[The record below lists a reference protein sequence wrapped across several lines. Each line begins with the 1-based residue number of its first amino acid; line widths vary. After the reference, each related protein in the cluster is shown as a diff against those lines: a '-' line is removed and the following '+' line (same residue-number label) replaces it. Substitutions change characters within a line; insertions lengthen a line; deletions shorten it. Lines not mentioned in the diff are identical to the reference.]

1 MVAILNISI
10 SRKQDRIPD
19 LIRVRR
25 RLLSKAVVRAVILNL
40 MGLRNQFWYGI
51 CYISTFMISRVEN
64 KSLLDLKSSS
74 SQVLPSISQDGRFQA
89 ILEKRL
95 ESSRTLDAIMIQF
108 LSLTLEKALSD
119 PGSEE
124 DFDSGMLALSPPRL
138 PVLSPQKRVQPYPGA
153 GPGTMTEASKYS
165 QGQQNFEPMIK
176 EASEMEGVDPALIKA
191 VIQVESGGNPMAV
204 SPAGAQGLMQL
215 MPDTAAELGVKD
227 SLDPHQNIQ
236 AGTRLVKR
244 LLDRYQGNLRLAL
257 AAYNWGSGNLE
268 RNPDTLPGETKDFIA
283 RVQERYLAFKNSSPS
298 ASTL

>member
-1 MVAILNISI
+1 
-10 SRKQDRIPD
+10 
-19 LIRVRR
+19 
-25 RLLSKAVVRAVILNL
+25 
-40 MGLRNQFWYGI
+40 
-51 CYISTFMISRVEN
+51 MISRVEN
-64 KSLLDLKSSS
+64 KSLLDFLKPS
-74 SQVLPSISQDGRFQA
+74 SQVLPSILQDSGFQA

-108 LSLTLEKALSD
+108 LSQTIERVLSD

-124 DFDSGMLALSPPRL
+124 DLDSGMFALSPSSL
-138 PVLSPQKRVQPYPGA
+138 PFLSLQKRVPPYPGA
-153 GPGTMTEASKYS
+153 GSGTLTEASKYS
-165 QGQQNFEPMIK
+165 QGQQNLEPIIK
-176 EASEMEGVDPALIKA
+176 EASDVEGVDPALVKA
-191 VIQVESGGNPMAV
+191 VIEVESGGNPMAV

-236 AGTRLVKR
+236 AGTRFLKR

-257 AAYNWGSGNLE
+257 AAYNWGMGNLE

-283 RVQERYLAFKNSSPS
+283 RVQERYLAFKNASPS